1 MFFRRAA
8 ESAPMTLHGVVEQ
21 DETGIFVASVT
32 ELPGCV
38 SQGGSSEEAMN
49 NLFEA
54 IQGYLVAQVH
64 RAGRDM
70 IEKSVRS
77 GDGLKKKEFE
87 LALA

>member
-1 MFFRRAA
+1 MWFRRNS
-8 ESAPMTLHGVVEQ
+8 ESSMTLHGEVEQ
-21 DETGIFVASVT
+21 DETGVFVASIT

-38 SQGGSSEEAMN
+38 SQGTSPEEALN

-54 IQGYLVAQVH
+54 LQGYLVAQIH

-77 GDGLKKKEFE
+77 GDDDKKKKEFE